1 MNFDIMKWFLKKES
15 NRRIHLDFAATT
27 PVHPEVLKKMLPY
40 FSEDWANPSAFY
52 KEGVKARQVIEG
64 ARTKLARTLRVRA
77 SDIIFT
83 SGGTESNNLALV
95 GTVEALF
102 EAGRPYVEMEII
114 STRVEHPSILKTLIY
129 LEGRG
134 VAVHYAPIDSEG
146 RIIISEFEKLLSTK
160 TTLVTFAYANSEIGV
175 VQDVKKITR
184 KVRAWNE
191 LHEVKIVTHLD
202 ASQAPLWLSCEIDML
217 GVDLMTLDSGKCY
230 GPKGVGVLAKRHGV
244 TLSPVLHGGEQEQGL
259 RAGTENTALIVGCVE
274 AIVRAQENHE
284 ARSEAVATLREYFF
298 ELLIQEISEVIING
312 SRESRIANN
321 VNISLPNFDT
331 EYAVVWLDAK
341 GIAASTKSACGTGGE
356 AGSLVVR
363 EMTHDESRA
372 LSTLRFTL
380 GEETTKADIEQTVE
394 ILKEFKKL
402 MQGED
407 VTTL

>member
-1 MNFDIMKWFLKKES
+1 MKWFSKKES

-27 PVHPEVLKKMLPY
+27 PVHPDVLTAMLPY

-52 KEGVKARQVIEG
+52 KEGVKARNVIEG

-83 SGGTESNNLALV
+83 SGGTESNNLALI

-102 EAGRPYVEMEII
+102 EAERPYSEMEII
-114 STRVEHPSILKTLIY
+114 STRIEHPSILKTLIY
-129 LEGRG
+129 LEKRG
-134 VAVHYAPIDSEG
+134 VGIKYAPIDLEG
-146 RIIISEFEKLLSTK
+146 KIIIPEFEKLLSTK
-160 TTLVTFAYANSEIGV
+160 TVLVTFAYANSEIGV

-184 KVRAWNE
+184 RVRAWNE
-191 LHEVKIVTHLD
+191 SNETKIATHLD

-217 GVDLMTLDSGKCY
+217 GVDLVTLDAGKCY

-244 TLSPVLHGGEQEQGL
+244 NVNPILHGGEQEQGL
-259 RAGTENTALIVGCVE
+259 RAGTENTALVVGCVE
-274 AIVRAQENHE
+274 ALVRAQENYETRTE
-284 ARSEAVATLREYFF
+284 AATLLREYFF
-298 ELLIQEISEVIING
+298 ELLTREIPEIIING
-312 SRESRIANN
+312 SRDSRIANN

-380 GEETTKADIEQTVE
+380 GEETTKADIEQIVE

-402 MQGED
+402 MQGEYL
-407 VTTL
+407 TTL